1 MVLGTL
7 DNVQRMHLH
16 KITPFQMS
24 CLTQWQMF
32 GLRQRDPKR
41 QSGTQARVR
50 FLSNRHMIKNV
61 RSVYETCQHSRFSLS
76 NRKNGIGHFR

>member
-50 FLSNRHMIKNV
+50 FLSNRRWLKTV
-61 RSVYETCQHSRFSLS
+61 DFC
-76 NRKNGIGHFR
+76 G